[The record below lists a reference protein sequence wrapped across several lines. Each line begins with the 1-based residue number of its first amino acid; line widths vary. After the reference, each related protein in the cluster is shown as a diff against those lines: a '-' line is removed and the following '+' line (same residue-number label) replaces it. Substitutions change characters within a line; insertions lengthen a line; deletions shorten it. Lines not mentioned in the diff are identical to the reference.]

1 MKHRQARKQR
11 HPGSTAVNEPSTTTP
26 RAFLYARV
34 STDRQTDEGHSLAD
48 QERRLRGHAQT
59 LGVAVGKM
67 FIEAGVSAAKRFE
80 QRPKGAELLAL
91 VTPGDHVVA
100 TKLDRMFRSAADAL
114 SV

>member
-1 MKHRQARKQR
+1 MLPCCVTICQHMKHSRAGKQR
-11 HPGSTAVNEPSTTTP
+11 STAVNEPSTTTP

-34 STDRQTDEGHSLAD
+34 STDRQTDQGHSLPD

-100 TKLDRMFRSAADAL
+100 
-114 SV
+114 